1 MNQLKLYRKRIL
13 SLLVAGFTLA
23 GTVFGGNV
31 TGVYATEASVEVQMA
46 GELESSSDDKIFGEK
61 DIIYESGAAISNN
74 AHHQNYWNWYN
85 WAVPVYSYLM
95 DNHDGTLT
103 RVEYI
108 TSIIVVENYNEAG
121 ALCGSLQ
128 IPMELSA
135 FGGFFSGSDANYF
148 VFGQNNPNQ
157 DDSMEVI
164 RIVKYSKDWKRLG
177 QVGVYGANTTV
188 PFRAASLRMC
198 ETDSYLYIRTA
209 HEMYASSDGLN
220 HQANMT
226 ISVKKSDMTIADCDY
241 QVSAYNFGYCSHS
254 FNQFIEV
261 VDGHLVAV
269 DHGDAYPRSI
279 VLTCSNNDA
288 ESGVLKIDYWD
299 QGPEY
304 NLISFPG
311 SIGQNF
317 TGAMLGGFE
326 ASNTHYL
333 VTGCC
338 NTHDGNFAN
347 NEVQNVFLSVT
358 PRDES
363 GEPKT
368 IWLTNYTESGDYS
381 ATNAQLV
388 EVDKNHY
395 LVMWERYAKNS
406 YGYFSSVPEMGTYI
420 AIVDGA
426 GNQLGRTMFIN
437 AQLSDCQPIVANN
450 KVTWYVTNNSI
461 PMFYSFSA
469 DLANIESFVERM
481 YTVAL
486 GRTSDPFGKADWSN
500 QLMLLMAD
508 GATLAEGFIMSEE
521 FQGRGLSDEEYID
534 VLYKTFFNRAAD
546 EGGKQ
551 NWLNH
556 LASGKSRRFVLA
568 GFTNSDEFD
577 RLCQDYGIKR
587 GYLDVSDEPVL
598 NEGVYRFVSRLY
610 DKVLERGSDREGIV
624 YWTQCIMNGSR
635 TPEEVAKNF
644 FLSEEY
650 VNKNT
655 SDKEYVVT
663 LYRTF
668 MDRDPDEQGITH
680 WLNTLSGG
688 ATRESVLEGFSRSPE
703 FAEIMAGF
711 GL

>member
-1 MNQLKLYRKRIL
+1 MNSLKIYRKRFL
-13 SLLVAGFTLA
+13 SLLVAGVTLA
-23 GTVFGGNV
+23 GTIFGGNV
-31 TGVYATEASVEVQMA
+31 DNVYATEVSEKVMSA
-46 GELESSSDDKIFGEK
+46 GVLERSPYENSRVSE
-61 DIIYESGAAISNN
+61 DITYQGNAATSNN
-74 AHHQNYWNWYN
+74 AHHQNYWDWSN
-85 WAVPVYSYLM
+85 WAVPVYSYLA
-95 DNHDGTLT
+95 DNGDGTLT

-108 TSIIVVENYNEAG
+108 TGTIVVEKYNELG
-121 ALCGSLQ
+121 EICSSLQ
-128 IPMELSA
+128 IPMELTI
-135 FGGFFSGSDANYF
+135 FGGFFSGTDANYF

-164 RIVKYSKDWKRLG
+164 RIVKYSKDWQRISH
-177 QVGVYGANTTV
+177 VSVYGANTTV

-198 ETDSYLYIRTA
+198 ESSSHLYVRTA
-209 HEMYASSDGLN
+209 HGMYASSDGLN

-254 FNQFIEV
+254 FNQFIDI

-288 ESGVLKIDYWD
+288 ESGVLKIDYWN
-299 QGPEY
+299 QGPKY

-326 ASNTHYL
+326 TSDTHYL

-338 NTHDGNFAN
+338 NTHDSNFAN
-347 NEVQNVFLSVT
+347 NKVKNVFLSVT
-358 PRDES
+358 PKDES
-363 GEPKT
+363 GEPQT
-368 IWLTNYTESGDYS
+368 IWLTDYTESGNYS
-381 ATNAQLV
+381 TTNAQLV

-406 YGYFSSVPEMGTYI
+406 YGYFSTVPEMGTYI

-450 KVTWYVTNNSI
+450 KVIWYVTNNSV
-461 PMFYSFSA
+461 PQFYSFSA
-469 DLANIESFVERM
+469 DIANIESFVERM

-486 GRTSDPFGKADWSN
+486 GRTSDPWGKADWSN

-521 FQGRGLSDEEYID
+521 SQGRGLSDEEYID

-556 LASGKSRRFVLA
+556 LESGKSRRFVLA
-568 GFTNSDEFD
+568 GFANSDEFN

-587 GYLDVSDEPVL
+587 GYLDVSNEPVL
-598 NEGVYRFVSRLY
+598 NAGVYRFVSRLY
-610 DKVLERGSDREGIV
+610 DKVLDRGSDREGIV

-635 TPEEVAKNF
+635 SPEEVAKNF

-650 VNKNT
+650 VKKNT
-655 SDKEYVVT
+655 TDKQYVIT

-668 MDRDPDEQGITH
+668 MDRDPDEQGIKY

-688 ATRESVLEGFSRSPE
+688 ATRESVLEGFARSPE
-703 FAEIMAGF
+703 FAEIMASF